1 MLSQAVIEKTVVN
14 LWKKN
19 QFDLP
24 EDFKSTLKERYESET
39 SELGKVHLKANI
51 DMVEKASKLGIPF
64 CADTGFLG
72 YYIILGTKVIDQVE
86 GGYKALEE
94 TLKKATA
101 RVTSEIPLRPNAVHP
116 LTRHNPNN
124 NLGPGSP
131 DLKVKLLQ
139 DADFIEI
146 TNVAYGGGP
155 ELAGSKFTVLPPTA
169 GDKGVRKFVLES
181 AIQLIRMG
189 STCSPNVVGVGLGGT
204 FDTCARLAKEA
215 AILRPMGARHPDEK
229 MARLEEILLED
240 LSRLRLGPMGMG
252 GSVSAF
258 DVHVELAYCH
268 MATLPVAVYLQC
280 SAMRRRTVRLHA
292 DGRLEEM
299 ARSSWLEVDRC
310 EEA

>member
-1 MLSQAVIEKTVVN
+1 MMLSQAVIEKTVVS

-94 TLKKATA
+94 TLKRATA

-155 ELAGSKFTVLPPTA
+155 ELVGSKFTVLSPTA
-169 GDKGVRKFVLES
+169 GEKGVRKFVLECS
-181 AIQLIRMG
+181 LQLIRMG
-189 STCSPNVVGVGLGGT
+189 ATCSPNVVGIGLGGT
-204 FDTCARLAKEA
+204 FDRCVRLSKEA
-215 AILRPMGARHPDEK
+215 AILRPIGDRNPDEEL
-229 MARLEEILLED
+229 ARLEEIIMDDISKLK
-240 LSRLRLGPMGMG
+240 LGPMGMG
-252 GSVSAF
+252 GLTSAF
-258 DVHVELAYCH
+258 DVHIEMAYCH

-280 SAMRRRTVRLHA
+280 SAMRRTTARMYA
-292 DGRLEEM
+292 DGRVENV
-299 ARSSWLEVDRC
+299 AKSCWLRG
-310 EEA
+310 

>member
-1 MLSQAVIEKTVVN
+1 
-14 LWKKN
+14 
-19 QFDLP
+19 
-24 EDFKSTLKERYESET
+24 
-39 SELGKVHLKANI
+39 
-51 DMVEKASKLGIPF
+51 MVEKANKIGIPF

-72 YYIILGTKVIDQVE
+72 YYIVLGTKAIHEME
-86 GGYKALEE
+86 GGYRSLHE
-94 TLKKATA
+94 TLRKVTE
-101 RVTSEIPLRPNAVHP
+101 RVTAEIPLRPNAVHP

-131 DLKVKLLQ
+131 DMKIKLLH

-155 ELAGSKFTVLPPTA
+155 ELVGSKFTVLPPA
-169 GDKGVRKFVLES
+169 DGDKGVSKFVLDS
-181 AIQLIRMG
+181 AIHLIRMG

-204 FDTCARLAKEA
+204 FDVCARLAKEA
-215 AILRPMGARHPDEK
+215 AILRPVGNRHPDGK
-229 MARLEEILLED
+229 IARLEEKLFED

-280 SAMRRRTVRLHA
+280 SAMRRRTIRLYM

-299 ARSSWLEVDRC
+299 TKSSWLEVDRC